1 MQAQNAREERGR
13 AIAQMQDAVKQ
24 VDAKTFAVKS
34 QSGNGEYAVIKSE
47 LGFLCNCPDSMYRP
61 GGVCKHAYAV
71 SFSQKLR
78 ETILAAQK
86 VVIEPLSVAECI
98 FCQSTNLKKYGVR
111 KNKSGNLQRFLC
123 VNCTRTFSIN
133 IGFEKMKHNP
143 QAVTTAMQLYFS
155 GESLR
160 NTKNSLKLIGVDVSH
175 QTVYN
180 WISKYIALMQD
191 YVEKLQPPVSDTWRA
206 DEIYVK
212 IRGDM
217 KYVFALM
224 DDQTRYWIAQEVADT
239 KYKHDA
245 RSIFRKGKEL
255 MGKKPMKL
263 ITDGLPAYRDA
274 YMKEFWT
281 RKKDIRTEHVN
292 TIKLAG
298 NMQNNK
304 MERMN
309 GEIRDREKVMRGL
322 KKKDSPILTGI
333 QLYHNAIRPHQAL
346 NGKTPL
352 DACGIKVEGENKWI
366 TLIQNASRGSMNQ
379 RLFDNSNNSRVKS

>member
-1 MQAQNAREERGR
+1 MQEVNYREQRGK
-13 AIAQMQDAVKQ
+13 AIAETENAVRKL
-24 VDAKTFAVKS
+24 DENTFAVKS
-34 QSGNGEYAVIKSE
+34 QSGKGEYTVINSE
-47 LGFLCNCPDSMYRP
+47 LGYLCSCPDSLYR
-61 GGVCKHAYAV
+61 GVVCKHAFAV
-71 SFSQKLR
+71 AIRQQLHAS
-78 ETILAAQK
+78 ILASK
-86 VVIEPLSVAECI
+86 LVVEPLSVQNCI
-98 FCQSTNLKKYGVR
+98 FCQSANLKKYGIR
-111 KNKSGNLQRFLC
+111 KNKSGNIQRFLC
-123 VNCTRTFSIN
+123 ANCTKTFSIN
-133 IGFEKMKHNP
+133 IGFEKMKHDP
-143 QAVTTAMQLYFS
+143 KAVTTAMQLYFS

-160 NTKNSLKLIGVDVSH
+160 NTQRSLRLIGIDVSYV
-175 QTVYN
+175 TVYR
-180 WISKYIALMQD
+180 WIGKYVTLMQD

-212 IRGDM
+212 IKGDM

-224 DDQTRYWIAQEVADT
+224 DDETRYWIAQEVADT

-255 MGKKPMKL
+255 TGKKPMKL

-274 YMKEFWT
+274 YLKEFWT
-281 RKKDIRTEHVN
+281 LKKETRTEHVN

-322 KKKDSPILTGI
+322 KKRDSPILKGI
-333 QLYHNAIRPHQAL
+333 QLYHNAIREHQGL

-352 DACGIKVEGENKWI
+352 EVCGIKVEGENKWI
-366 TLIQNASRGSMNQ
+366 TLIQNATETINRRAN
-379 RLFDNSNNSRVKS
+379 

>member
-1 MQAQNAREERGR
+1 
-13 AIAQMQDAVKQ
+13 
-24 VDAKTFAVKS
+24 
-34 QSGNGEYAVIKSE
+34 
-47 LGFLCNCPDSMYRP
+47 
-61 GGVCKHAYAV
+61 
-71 SFSQKLR
+71 
-78 ETILAAQK
+78 
-86 VVIEPLSVAECI
+86 
-98 FCQSTNLKKYGVR
+98 
-111 KNKSGNLQRFLC
+111 
-123 VNCTRTFSIN
+123 
-133 IGFEKMKHNP
+133 
-143 QAVTTAMQLYFS
+143 MQLYFS

-160 NTKNSLKLIGVDVSH
+160 NTQRSLRLIGIDVSYV
-175 QTVYN
+175 TVYR
-180 WISKYIALMQD
+180 WIGKYVTLMQD

-212 IRGDM
+212 IKGDM

-224 DDQTRYWIAQEVADT
+224 DDETRYWIAQEVADT

-255 MGKKPMKL
+255 TGKKPMKL

-274 YMKEFWT
+274 YLKEFWT
-281 RKKDIRTEHVN
+281 LKKETRTEHVN

-322 KKKDSPILTGI
+322 KKRDSPILKGI
-333 QLYHNAIRPHQAL
+333 QLYHNAIREHQGL

-352 DACGIKVEGENKWI
+352 EVCGIKVEGENKWI
-366 TLIQNASRGSMNQ
+366 TLIQNATETINRRAN
-379 RLFDNSNNSRVKS
+379 